1 MSSRSKLIRD
11 RFIRFSCCLSE
22 YPLLINKLLVNDV
35 FTSDEFK
42 FFLYFKIFKYYN
54 NVHISHVRNRCIYT
68 GRSRGINRF
77 FRMSRILV
85 RSKSGQGL
93 LTGVKRSSW

>member
-11 RFIRFSCCLSE
+11 RFIRFSCCLNE
-22 YPLLINKLLVNDV
+22 YPLFLNSVLVNDV
-35 FTSDEFK
+35 FVSSEFK
-42 FFLYFKIFKYYN
+42 FFLYFKIFKYYSKQY
-54 NVHISHVRNRCIYT
+54 ISHVRNRCIHT